1 MEVKNFTLI
10 LLTIIG
16 RENMNLLQYIRQNYE
31 SFTEREKRIADY
43 LLNKNDEIIEM
54 SAKEIGDVT
63 NTSAPTVVRFS
74 KKLGFNSLNEMKIK
88 LSISLTNDKN
98 KEEFEYL
105 DRDLSTKSIIS
116 GVKQSIHTIIDET
129 VNLISEC
136 ELDKAIDLLSK
147 AKNIY
152 VFSVGVSNL
161 VGLDL
166 YYKMSRI
173 NKRCIAHSDTHLQIT
188 SSALMEEGDVAV
200 AISYSGDTKEVILCA
215 ENAKKNNI
223 PLIVITKASINNSL
237 EEYSDVTLHVPFVE
251 KSLREGA
258 MTSRISQLAIID
270 MLFLGIAR
278 SNIKDV
284 EEKLLVTRD
293 AVKKIRI

>member
-1 MEVKNFTLI
+1 
-10 LLTIIG
+10 
-16 RENMNLLQYIRQNYE
+16 MNLLQYIRQNYE

-43 LLNKNDEIIEM
+43 LLNDNNDIIEM
-54 SAKEIGDVT
+54 SAKEIGDAT

-74 KKLGFNSLNEMKIK
+74 KKLGFSSLNEMKIK
-88 LSISLTNDKN
+88 LSISLSNGKN

-136 ELDKAIDLLSK
+136 ELDNAIDLLSK

-215 ENAKKNNI
+215 ENAKKKNI

-270 MLFLGIAR
+270 MLFLGMAR
-278 SNIKDV
+278 SNIRDV
-284 EEKLLVTRD
+284 EEKLVITRE
-293 AVKKIRI
+293 AVKELR

>member
-1 MEVKNFTLI
+1 
-10 LLTIIG
+10 
-16 RENMNLLQYIRQNYE
+16 MNLLQYIRQNYE
-31 SFTEREKRIADY
+31 SFTEREKRIADS
-43 LLNKNDEIIEM
+43 LLNDNNDIIEM
-54 SAKEIGDVT
+54 SAKEIGDAT

-74 KKLGFNSLNEMKIK
+74 KKLGFSSLNEMKIK
-88 LSISLTNDKN
+88 LSISLSNSKN

-136 ELDKAIDLLSK
+136 ELDNAIDLLSK

-293 AVKKIRI
+293 AVKKIKI

>member
-1 MEVKNFTLI
+1 
-10 LLTIIG
+10 
-16 RENMNLLQYIRQNYE
+16 MNLLQYIRQNYE

-43 LLNKNDEIIEM
+43 LLNDNNDIIEM
-54 SAKEIGDVT
+54 SAKEIGDAT

-74 KKLGFNSLNEMKIK
+74 KKLGFSSLNEMKIK
-88 LSISLTNDKN
+88 LSISLSNSKN

-105 DRDLSTKSIIS
+105 DRELSTKSIIS

-136 ELDKAIDLLSK
+136 ELDNAIDLLSK

-293 AVKKIRI
+293 AVKKIKI

>member
-1 MEVKNFTLI
+1 
-10 LLTIIG
+10 
-16 RENMNLLQYIRQNYE
+16 MNLLQYIRQNYE

-43 LLNKNDEIIEM
+43 LLNDNNDIIEM
-54 SAKEIGDVT
+54 SAKEIGDAT

-74 KKLGFNSLNEMKIK
+74 KKLGFSSLNEMKIK
-88 LSISLTNDKN
+88 LSISLSNSKN

-105 DRDLSTKSIIS
+105 DIDLINKSIIS
-116 GVKQSIHTIIDET
+116 GVKQSINTIIDET

-136 ELDKAIDLLSK
+136 ELDNAIDLLSK

-293 AVKKIRI
+293 AVKKIKI

>member
-1 MEVKNFTLI
+1 
-10 LLTIIG
+10 
-16 RENMNLLQYIRQNYE
+16 MNLLQYIRQNYE

-43 LLNKNDEIIEM
+43 FLNDNNDIIEM
-54 SAKEIGDVT
+54 SAKEIGDAT

-74 KKLGFNSLNEMKIK
+74 KKLGFSSLNEMKIK
-88 LSISLTNDKN
+88 LSISLSNSKN

-136 ELDKAIDLLSK
+136 ELDNAIDLLSK

-293 AVKKIRI
+293 AVKKIKI

>member
-1 MEVKNFTLI
+1 
-10 LLTIIG
+10 
-16 RENMNLLQYIRQNYE
+16 MNLLQYIRQNYE

-43 LLNKNDEIIEM
+43 LLNDNNDIIEM
-54 SAKEIGDVT
+54 SAKEIGDAT

-74 KKLGFNSLNEMKIK
+74 KKLGFSSLNEMKIK
-88 LSISLTNDKN
+88 LSISLSNSKN

-136 ELDKAIDLLSK
+136 ELDNAIDLLSK

-258 MTSRISQLAIID
+258 MTSRISQLVIID

-293 AVKKIRI
+293 AVKKIKI

>member
-1 MEVKNFTLI
+1 
-10 LLTIIG
+10 
-16 RENMNLLQYIRQNYE
+16 MNLLQYIRQNYE

-43 LLNKNDEIIEM
+43 LLNDNNDIIEM
-54 SAKEIGDVT
+54 SAKEIGDAT

-74 KKLGFNSLNEMKIK
+74 KKLGFSSLNEMKIK
-88 LSISLTNDKN
+88 LSISLSNSKN

-136 ELDKAIDLLSK
+136 ALDNAIDLLSK

-293 AVKKIRI
+293 AVKKIKI

>member
-1 MEVKNFTLI
+1 
-10 LLTIIG
+10 
-16 RENMNLLQYIRQNYE
+16 MNLLQYIRQNYE

-43 LLNKNDEIIEM
+43 LLNDNNDIIEM
-54 SAKEIGDVT
+54 SAKEIGYAT

-74 KKLGFNSLNEMKIK
+74 KKLGFSSLNEMKIK
-88 LSISLTNDKN
+88 LSISLSNSKN

-136 ELDKAIDLLSK
+136 ELDNAIDLLSK

-293 AVKKIRI
+293 AVKKIKI

>member
-1 MEVKNFTLI
+1 
-10 LLTIIG
+10 
-16 RENMNLLQYIRQNYE
+16 MNLLQYIRQNYE
-31 SFTEREKRIADY
+31 SFTEGEKRIADY
-43 LLNKNDEIIEM
+43 LLCKNGEIIEM

-98 KEEFEYL
+98 KEEFDYL

-136 ELDKAIDLLSK
+136 ELDNAIDLLSK

-173 NKRCIAHSDTHLQIT
+173 NKRCIAHCDTHLQIT

-200 AISYSGDTKEVILCA
+200 AISYSGETKEVILCA

-223 PLIVITKASINNSL
+223 PLIVITKASINNRL

>member
-1 MEVKNFTLI
+1 
-10 LLTIIG
+10 
-16 RENMNLLQYIRQNYE
+16 MNLLQYIRQNYE

-43 LLNKNDEIIEM
+43 LLNDNNDIIEM
-54 SAKEIGDVT
+54 SVKEIGDAT

-74 KKLGFNSLNEMKIK
+74 KKLGFSSLNEMKIK
-88 LSISLTNDKN
+88 LSISLSNSKN

-136 ELDKAIDLLSK
+136 ELDNAIDLLSK

-293 AVKKIRI
+293 AVKKIKI

>member
-1 MEVKNFTLI
+1 M
-10 LLTIIG
+10 
-16 RENMNLLQYIRQNYE
+16 
-31 SFTEREKRIADY
+31 
-43 LLNKNDEIIEM
+43 
-54 SAKEIGDVT
+54 
-63 NTSAPTVVRFS
+63 
-74 KKLGFNSLNEMKIK
+74 
-88 LSISLTNDKN
+88 
-98 KEEFEYL
+98 
-105 DRDLSTKSIIS
+105 
-116 GVKQSIHTIIDET
+116 
-129 VNLISEC
+129 
-136 ELDKAIDLLSK
+136 
-147 AKNIY
+147 
-152 VFSVGVSNL
+152 SNL

-293 AVKKIRI
+293 AVKKIKI